1 MPGSQAERFILT
13 RELGRLAKWLRILGY
28 DAIYFDSDNV
38 STLIIKSLREN
49 RIILTRNSKLTR
61 HKGAGIILL
70 SSDFLGKQLK
80 ELTRQL
86 KLKPEKEAM
95 FSRCV
100 ICNELLKVLEKQ
112 KAEGK
117 VPPYV
122 FETQEDFVTCPKC
135 GRIYWQGTHWGNVRH
150 YLKNIESGSA

>member
-1 MPGSQAERFILT
+1 MQAKKFILT
-13 RELGRLAKWLRILGY
+13 KELGRLAKWLRILGY

-61 HKGAGIILL
+61 HKGAGIIML
-70 SSDFLGKQLK
+70 SSDFLGEQLK
-80 ELTRQL
+80 EVIAQL
-86 KLKPEKEAM
+86 KLKPQKEAM

-100 ICNELLKVLEKQ
+100 ICNELLEELEKQ

-117 VPPYV
+117 VPAYV
-122 FETQEDFVTCPKC
+122 FQTQEDFVSCPKC
-135 GRIYWQGTHWGNVRH
+135 QRIYWQGTHWGNVQR
-150 YLKNIESGSA
+150 YLEEIGQ